1 MMAWNM
7 WLNVTELG
15 VDMNIAMV
23 IILVVEI
30 VTNGIGNMT

>member
-1 MMAWNM
+1 M
-7 WLNVTELG
+7 WLNVTGLG

>member
-1 MMAWNM
+1 MMVWNM
-7 WLNVTELG
+7 WLNVTEFG
-15 VDMNIAMV
+15 VDMNFAMV

>member
-1 MMAWNM
+1 M
-7 WLNVTELG
+7 WQNATGLG

-23 IILVVEI
+23 IILIVEI